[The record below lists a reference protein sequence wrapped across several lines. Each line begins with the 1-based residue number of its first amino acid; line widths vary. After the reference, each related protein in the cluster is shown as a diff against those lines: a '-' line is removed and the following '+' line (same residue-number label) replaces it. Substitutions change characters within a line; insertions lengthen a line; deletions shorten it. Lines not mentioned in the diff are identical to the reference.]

1 MEKFLLTTLASFTY
15 ISFILTLWSF
25 DPAMLAPLSSTMQ
38 CAGNRWVR
46 FRVLSVKQVIK
57 YVGELV
63 PFEKIV

>member
-1 MEKFLLTTLASFTY
+1 MEKFLLTTLASFTS

-25 DPAMLAPLSSTMQ
+25 DPLSSTMQ

-46 FRVLSVKQVIK
+46 SRVLSVKQVIK